1 MTVVAVYAAS
11 PPSAVPVVVALVRID
26 SLVRNIGPTQKEEA
40 LPSSVKK
47 AALPRPSSV
56 KVAVAEKESAA
67 SYVKVSHVKV
77 SALAGSGLEE
87 AVEPPVLLAA
97 SYLERYL
104 RQP

>member
-1 MTVVAVYAAS
+1 M
-11 PPSAVPVVVALVRID
+11 R
-26 SLVRNIGPTQKEEA
+26 KEEA

-47 AALPRPSSV
+47 VVLPQPSSV
-56 KVAVAEKESAA
+56 KVAVAEKESVA

-97 SYLERYL
+97 PYLERYL